1 MIDEVDTEPL
11 PRSSIGS
18 HFIGRHWKPLL
29 LEMLQVLLRLR
40 WILCGFLG
48 ASALGAA
55 LSPAFAWLSKVTVQ
69 RIEQG
74 EVNPLALLPEF
85 LPFFLAITLGL
96 VLADFGESILSKLL
110 ETRLVIVMQRS
121 YLERHQHGNIPQDV
135 AHVLFG
141 SDVAKKGFQ
150 VIYKD
155 IWAII
160 TVTTSVLL
168 WQLSLGAQWV
178 PLLILS
184 MLPTVYFVWY
194 YGHRIGHTS
203 LHILD
208 TQSSIAETT
217 ASRDQSLLYG
227 HQERYYL
234 AVLRLH
240 VLKWLAENASDLV
253 MWTSFTLLAL
263 LAMWLGFGP
272 SLADIT
278 LAELSALAIN
288 LRLLSKPL
296 GNVGRVYTRWQE
308 AYPALMRSLLPHLQQ
323 NGNRR

>member
-1 MIDEVDTEPL
+1 MMEEVDTEAL
-11 PRSSIGS
+11 SRLGIGS
-18 HFIGRHWKPLL
+18 YFIGSNWKPLL
-29 LEMLQVLLRLR
+29 AEMMRVLFRLR
-40 WILCGFLG
+40 WILFGFMG
-48 ASALGAA
+48 ATALGAA

-74 EVNPLALLPEF
+74 EIEPLALLPEF
-85 LPFFLAITLGL
+85 LPFFFAITLGL
-96 VLADFGESILSKLL
+96 ILADFGESILSKLL

-121 YLERHQHGNIPQDV
+121 YLERHRHGNTPQDV

-155 IWAII
+155 IWTII

-184 MLPTVYFVWY
+184 MVPTVYFVWY
-194 YGHRIGHTS
+194 FGHRIGQTS

-217 ASRDQSLLYG
+217 AQRDQASLYG

-240 VLKWLAENASDLV
+240 VLKWLAENASDIVL
-253 MWTSFTLLAL
+253 WTSFSLLAL

-272 SLADIT
+272 SLQDIT

-288 LRLLSKPL
+288 LKLLSTPL

-308 AYPALMRSLLPHLQQ
+308 AYPALMRSLLPHMQQ
-323 NGNRR
+323 QGERR